1 MALSDE
7 FLDDLRRRA
16 DIESTVSS
24 YVSLKRKGK
33 ILTGLCP
40 FHNEK
45 TPSFTVYPE
54 TKSYYCFGCGNG
66 GDVITFIRNIE
77 NLDYMEAVKLLADR
91 HGVSMPQ
98 DGYDSGLSKK
108 RTEMYGANREAA
120 RFFHAKLYSP
130 EGRQGLEYF
139 YSRGLTDD
147 TIRRFGLGYAP
158 DSWHDLENYLVS
170 KGYSQ
175 QLLYEAN
182 ILRSTVKNGKRYYYD
197 AFKNRAMFPVI
208 DLRGNVI
215 AFSGRRIHDAD
226 SDRKYV
232 NTSDTLVYK
241 KGSNLFALN
250 FAKKSKSDSIILCE
264 GNLDVISLHQA
275 GFTNAVAGLGTAL
288 TEEQAHL
295 LSHYAGEIFICYD
308 SDEAGQKAT
317 RKAINILGKT
327 TLKVRIIHMTGGKDP
342 DEIIQKFGAE
352 GFKRCL
358 DSAANDVEFSLLSE
372 RSKYDISSP
381 AGRSDYLKAAA
392 AVLASLNSPV
402 ELDIYISRLS
412 EEFSVNK
419 DAVAAQVKIEREKRA
434 KKQKNEFYR
443 EVRDSVINQGDKI
456 NKVNTQRAKALRA
469 AKAEEILIASFMSD
483 PELYRKLESKLT
495 PELFVTDFNR
505 RVFSAISERIKDGR
519 PVGLSFFSSEF
530 TPEEI
535 SVIARIETVSTDISN
550 SVRECEDC
558 INVLKKEKNR
568 HIDVKPSEMS
578 DEDFMKLFK

>member
-54 TKSYYCFGCGNG
+54 TQSYYCFGCGNG

-77 NLDYMEAVKLLADR
+77 NLDYMEAVKFLADR

-130 EGRQGLEYF
+130 EGREGLEYF

-215 AFSGRRIHDAD
+215 AFSGRRIHDTD

-352 GFKRCL
+352 GFRRCL

-419 DAVAAQVKIEREKRA
+419 DAVAAQVKIERAKRA

-456 NKVNTQRAKALRA
+456 NKVNTQRTKALRA

-505 RVFSAISERIKDGR
+505 RVFSAVSERIKNGR
-519 PVGLSFFSSEF
+519 PVGLSFFASEF

-578 DEDFMKLFK
+578 DEDFMNLFK

>member
-54 TKSYYCFGCGNG
+54 TQSYYCFGCGNG

-108 RTEMYGANREAA
+108 RTEMYGANREAV

-147 TIRRFGLGYAP
+147 TIRHFGLGYAP

-295 LSHYAGEIFICYD
+295 LSRYAGEIFICYD

-419 DAVAAQVKIEREKRA
+419 DAVTAQVKIERAKRA

-505 RVFSAISERIKDGR
+505 RVFSAIS
-519 PVGLSFFSSEF
+519 
-530 TPEEI
+530 
-535 SVIARIETVSTDISN
+535 
-550 SVRECEDC
+550 
-558 INVLKKEKNR
+558 
-568 HIDVKPSEMS
+568 
-578 DEDFMKLFK
+578 

>member
-54 TKSYYCFGCGNG
+54 TQSYYCFGCGNG

-175 QLLYEAN
+175 QLLYDAN

-352 GFKRCL
+352 GFKRCF

-419 DAVAAQVKIEREKRA
+419 DAVAAQVKIERAKRA

-505 RVFSAISERIKDGR
+505 RVFSAISERIKDER
-519 PVGLSFFSSEF
+519 PVGLSFLASEF

>member
-54 TKSYYCFGCGNG
+54 TQSYYCFGCGNG

-147 TIRRFGLGYAP
+147 TIRHFGLGYAP
-158 DSWHDLENYLVS
+158 DSKDELIEYLIS

-175 QLLYEAN
+175 QLLYDAN
-182 ILRSTVKNGKRYYYD
+182 ILRLSERYDKKIYYN
-197 AFKNRAMFPVI
+197 AFRKRAMFPII

-232 NTSDTLVYK
+232 NTSDTLVYQ

-456 NKVNTQRAKALRA
+456 NKVNTQRSKALRA

-519 PVGLSFFSSEF
+519 PVGLSFFASEF
-530 TPEEI
+530 TLEEI

>member
-54 TKSYYCFGCGNG
+54 TQSYYCFGCGNG

-175 QLLYEAN
+175 QLLYDAN

-443 EVRDSVINQGDKI
+443 EVRDSVINHGDKI

>member
-54 TKSYYCFGCGNG
+54 TQSYYCFGCGNG

-147 TIRRFGLGYAP
+147 TIRHFGLGYAP
-158 DSWHDLENYLVS
+158 DSWQDLENYLVS

-175 QLLYEAN
+175 QLLYDAN

-295 LSHYAGEIFICYD
+295 LSRYAGEIFICYD

-456 NKVNTQRAKALRA
+456 NKVNTQRSKALRA